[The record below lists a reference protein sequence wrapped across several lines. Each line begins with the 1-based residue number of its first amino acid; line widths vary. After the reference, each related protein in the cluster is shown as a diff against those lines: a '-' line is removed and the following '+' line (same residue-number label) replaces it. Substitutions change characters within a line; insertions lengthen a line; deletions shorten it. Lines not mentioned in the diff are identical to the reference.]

1 MSKKVLNLITVLI
14 LAFGFVSITSNQYIY
29 AETKTNEQGKLVDEN
44 GKVVEKTPR
53 SGVTPVNEDTKDKQA
68 TEEQNKAQDP
78 FFGTGSM
85 VILFFIVAS
94 GLYYLYTSRT
104 NKKKGVLQSMVH
116 PKQKL
121 SEKEKKKRET
131 WPF

>member
-1 MSKKVLNLITVLI
+1 MSKKIVNIITVLI
-14 LAFGFVSITSNQYIY
+14 LAFGFVSITSNQFIY

-53 SGVTPVNEDTKDKQA
+53 SGVMPVNEDTKDKQA
-68 TEEQNKAQDP
+68 NEEQNKAQDP